1 MKTMKRLLLI
11 TLSALVSCQFVAAQE
26 AKLRKTDAIQIK
38 ISGVPQ
44 EDEAMISDVYT
55 IDDRGAIELPYINA
69 AIKAEGLTPSVLAR
83 RIKDIYK
90 NTKIF
95 KYPSVSVTG
104 NAGKD
109 TLNTRRVAVSGEVR
123 TERVVPFVEGMKL
136 LEAITGAGGFT
147 DFADKRKVRVM
158 RGNKTYTCDLRNPSQ
173 YPEQN
178 LKLLP
183 GDQVIVRHR

>member
-1 MKTMKRLLLI
+1 MTTHRILLI
-11 TLSALVSCQFVAAQE
+11 VLSAFFTIQMAVAQE
-26 AKLRKTDAIQIK
+26 AKLRRSDAIQIK

-55 IDDRGAIELPYINA
+55 IDDRGAIELPYINVS
-69 AIKAEGLTPSVLAR
+69 IKAEGLTPSVLAR
-83 RIKDIYK
+83 RIKEIYK

-95 KYPSVSVTG
+95 KYPSISVTG
-104 NAGKD
+104 KD
-109 TLNTRRVAVSGEVR
+109 QEKMVTRRVAVSGEVR
-123 TERVVPFVEGMKL
+123 TERVVPFVEGMRL
-136 LEAITGAGGFT
+136 LEAITGAGGFS

-158 RGNKTYTCDLRNPSQ
+158 RGNQTYTCDLRNPSS